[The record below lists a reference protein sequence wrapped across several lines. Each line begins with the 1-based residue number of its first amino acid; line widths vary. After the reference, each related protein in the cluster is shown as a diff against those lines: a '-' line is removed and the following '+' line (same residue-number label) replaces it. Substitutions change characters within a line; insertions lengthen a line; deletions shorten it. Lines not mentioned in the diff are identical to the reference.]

1 MIRELDGFQGSCRNW
16 VVACMGEAAAQNK
29 VERNFRFVEE
39 AVELVQSCGCSKDDV
54 LKIVDYVF
62 SRPIGEPAQE
72 VGGTMTTLAS
82 LCNAHGIDL
91 EHAAVEELRRCWTR
105 VDEIR
110 AKALAKRTHAA
121 LPGVP
126 T

>member
-1 MIRELDGFQGSCRNW
+1 MNEESFQKRNRAW
-16 VVACMGEAAAQNK
+16 VVACMGEEAANNK
-29 VERNFRFVEE
+29 AERNFRFIEE
-39 AVELVQSCGCSKDDV
+39 AIELVQSCGCSKEDV

-62 SRPIGEPAQE
+62 SRPVGESFQE

-82 LCNAHGIDL
+82 LCNAQGIGLDF
-91 EHAAVEELRRCWTR
+91 AAEAELARCWTL
-105 VDEIR
+105 VDKIR
-110 AKALAKRTHAA
+110 AKALAKRTHSA

>member
-1 MIRELDGFQGSCRNW
+1 MNTEVFQRGCRNW
-16 VVACMGEAAAQNK
+16 VIDCMGEDAAKNK
-29 VERNFRFVEE
+29 VERNFRFTEE
-39 AVELVQSCGCSKDDV
+39 AIELVQSCGCSKEDV
-54 LKIVDYVF
+54 LKIVDYVYG
-62 SRPIGEPAQE
+62 RPLGEPFQE

-82 LCNAHGIDL
+82 LCNAQGIDL
-91 EHAAVEELRRCWTR
+91 GVAADTELSRCWTL
-105 VDEIR
+105 VGKIR